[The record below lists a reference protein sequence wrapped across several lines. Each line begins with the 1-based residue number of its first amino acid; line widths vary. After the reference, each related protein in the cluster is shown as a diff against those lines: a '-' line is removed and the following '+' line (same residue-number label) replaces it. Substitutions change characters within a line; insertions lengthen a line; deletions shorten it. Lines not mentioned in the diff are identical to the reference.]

1 MKSAPTHTIQDY
13 ERLLERLATLA
24 QALALASDLTAVYRS
39 LLEFVLG
46 SAPCTGLFVALYD
59 AEKQQRRCVYAWSDG
74 REEDATLLPLLP
86 MNESPNSRA
95 VMSGEIVVTDDYQA
109 AVLPTTGVKL
119 GMDLDARVPQSSL
132 AVPMAVMGRV
142 IGAMEIQSVE
152 RAAYTSE
159 HVTALRM
166 AAPLAGMATENVRLL
181 QDERRLRQQAEN
193 AYRHKAAMLE
203 SAFDAIVTIDHQ
215 GRVVEFNPA
224 AERMFGYF
232 QRQVTGRP
240 MVDLL
245 LSTALAERGSSETA
259 NPLAPGKGAVWI
271 GRVETTA
278 WRRDGTE
285 FPAEV
290 TITPV
295 GLSDPPLFTGFIRDL
310 TERRRVERERESLES
325 QLRQSQ
331 KMEAM
336 GTLAGGI
343 AHDFNNI
350 LAAILGNAALARE
363 DAGSHS
369 PVVKSIDEIDKAANR
384 ARDLVGQILSF
395 SRRQPTSRVPLAL
408 PTIVEEAVRL
418 LRSTLSARVAMEWY
432 SSANLPMVLADR
444 TQVLQ
449 VLLNLGSNAAHAM
462 AGRSGNIAI
471 AVERVELDETDASRV
486 GDLRPGSYARITFSD
501 TGQGMDRST
510 QQCIFEPFFTTKPSG
525 EGTGLG
531 LSVVHG
537 IMRTHEGAITVHSE
551 RGKGSRFALYFPV
564 APVLDTATV
573 PKEPM
578 APIPMTGQRILYI
591 DDDNALVDL
600 FTRQLERRGYRVKGC
615 VDADDAL
622 KHLRTDPH
630 GVDLVITDYN
640 MPRMSG
646 VDVAR
651 AVRSIRPGLP
661 VIVTSGYITEQLRSQ
676 AAEAGIAAI
685 VSKPNTVEELG
696 ALLQNLVAS
705 IAVRPSPAASSVKT
719 AGP

>member
-1 MKSAPTHTIQDY
+1 MKPDPTHTIQDY

-24 QALALASDLTAVYRS
+24 QALALASDLPAVYRS

-46 SAPCTGLFVALYD
+46 SAPCNGMFVALYD
-59 AEKQQRRCVYAWSDG
+59 AQQQQRRCVYAWSEG
-74 REEDATLLPLLP
+74 REEDVTLLPLMP

-95 VMSGEIVVTDDYQA
+95 VKSGEIVITDDFQA
-109 AVLPTTGVKL
+109 ATLLTTTVNL
-119 GMDLDARVPQSSL
+119 GLDIDPRLPQSSIV
-132 AVPMAVMGRV
+132 VPMAVMGRV

-152 RAAYTSE
+152 LAAYRNE

-181 QDERRLRQQAEN
+181 QDERRLRQQAEDSN
-193 AYRHKAAMLE
+193 RHKAAILE

-215 GRVVEFNPA
+215 GCVVEFNPA
-224 AERMFGYF
+224 AESMFGYF
-232 QRQVTGRP
+232 QPEVAGHP

-245 LSTALAERGSSETA
+245 LSPAPAER

-278 WRRDGTE
+278 RRRDGTE

-295 GLSDPPLFTGFIRDL
+295 GRSDPPLFTGFIRDL
-310 TERRRVERERESLES
+310 TERRRVERERESLET

-363 DAGSHS
+363 DAGPDS
-369 PVVKSIDEIDKAANR
+369 PVVKSVDEIDKAANR

-395 SRRQPTSRVPLAL
+395 SRRQPTSRVPIAL
-408 PTIVEEAVRL
+408 PTIVEESVRL
-418 LRSTLSARVAMEWY
+418 LRSTLSARVAMEWHY
-432 SSANLPMVLADR
+432 SGHVPMVLADR

-462 AGRSGNIAI
+462 AGRSGNIDI
-471 AVERVELDETDASRV
+471 AVERVELDEAATSRV
-486 GDLRPGSYARITFSD
+486 PDLRAGTYARITFSD
-501 TGQGMDRST
+501 TGHGMDRQT
-510 QQCIFEPFFTTKPSG
+510 QQRIFEPFFTTKPSG

-551 RGKGSRFALYFPV
+551 RAKGSRFALYFPA
-564 APVLDTATV
+564 APVLDAATV
-573 PKEPM
+573 LKEPA

-591 DDDNALVDL
+591 DDDSALVEL
-600 FTRQLERRGYRVKGC
+600 FTRQLERRGYGVKGC

-622 KHLRTDPH
+622 EHLRADPE
-630 GVDLVITDYN
+630 GFDLVITDYN

-646 VDVAR
+646 LDVAR
-651 AVRSIRPGLP
+651 AVRDIRPGLP

-676 AAEAGIAAI
+676 AAEAGVAAVI
-685 VSKPNTVEELG
+685 SKPNTVEELG
-696 ALLQNLVAS
+696 ELLQNFVAS
-705 IAVRPSPAASSVKT
+705 MPGRP
-719 AGP
+719 